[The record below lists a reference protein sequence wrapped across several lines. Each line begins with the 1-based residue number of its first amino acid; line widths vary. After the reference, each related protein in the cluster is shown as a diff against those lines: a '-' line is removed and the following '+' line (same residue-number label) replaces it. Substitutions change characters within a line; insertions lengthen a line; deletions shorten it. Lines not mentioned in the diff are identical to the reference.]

1 MFLLNMVKNNFLIKI
16 WKIFSK
22 LYVFIFGRKS
32 LQFVNDM
39 ILSLSLYAKGYK
51 NYGSFKATGEENF
64 IDMISGEIRVCLDIG
79 ANIGNYSKLLINK
92 TNAKIY
98 AFEPLEKSFDELK
111 KIKEKHKD
119 RFFIEKLALGNE
131 DGIKKISSA
140 NDKSEKASFEKNLDK
155 LSFIDKDNLREFD
168 VSIKKLDSL
177 NFFDSH
183 SKVDFLKIDVE
194 GYEYEV
200 LLGGKKFID
209 FNSPKFI
216 QIEINWHQL
225 FKKITLYEFSKL
237 LKEYDIF
244 KILPYGKNL
253 VFIDPS
259 RPENNIFHLSNF
271 VFIRKDISKK
281 YK

>member
-1 MFLLNMVKNNFLIKI
+1 MIKNNFFIKI
-16 WKIFSK
+16 CKIFSR

-32 LQFVNDM
+32 LQFINDM

-98 AFEPLEKSFDELK
+98 AYEPLEKSFDELK

-177 NFFDSH
+177 DFFDIH
-183 SKVDFLKIDVE
+183 NKVDFLKIDVE

-225 FKKITLYEFSKL
+225 FKKINLYEFSKL
-237 LKEYDIF
+237 LKDYDIF

-271 VFIRKDISKK
+271 VFIRKDISEK

>member
-1 MFLLNMVKNNFLIKI
+1 MIKNNFLIKI
-16 WKIFSK
+16 WKIFSR

-32 LQFVNDM
+32 LQFINDT

-98 AFEPLEKSFDELK
+98 AYEPLEKSFDELK

-177 NFFDSH
+177 DFFDIH
-183 SKVDFLKIDVE
+183 NKVDFLKIDVE

-225 FKKITLYEFSKL
+225 FKKINLYEFSKL
-237 LKEYDIF
+237 LKDYDIF

>member
-1 MFLLNMVKNNFLIKI
+1 MIKNNFLIKI

-119 RFFIEKLALGNE
+119 RFFIKKLALGNE

-177 NFFDSH
+177 DFFDIH
-183 SKVDFLKIDVE
+183 NKVDFLKIDVE

>member
-1 MFLLNMVKNNFLIKI
+1 MIKNNFFIKI
-16 WKIFSK
+16 CKIFSR

-32 LQFVNDM
+32 LQFINDM

-98 AFEPLEKSFDELK
+98 AYEPLEKSFDELK

-177 NFFDSH
+177 NFFNSH

-225 FKKITLYEFSKL
+225 FKKVNLYEFSKL
-237 LKEYDIF
+237 LKDYDIF
-244 KILPYGKNL
+244 KILPHGKNL

>member
-1 MFLLNMVKNNFLIKI
+1 MIKNNFLIKI
-16 WKIFSK
+16 WKIFSR

-32 LQFVNDM
+32 LQFINDM

-98 AFEPLEKSFDELK
+98 AYEPLEKSFDELK

-177 NFFDSH
+177 NFFNSH

-225 FKKITLYEFSKL
+225 FKKTNLYEFSKL
-237 LKEYDIF
+237 LKDYDIF
-244 KILPYGKNL
+244 KILPHGKNL

>member
-1 MFLLNMVKNNFLIKI
+1 MIKNNFLIKT

-225 FKKITLYEFSKL
+225 FKKINLYEFSKL

>member
-1 MFLLNMVKNNFLIKI
+1 MSKKNFLVKI
-16 WKIFSK
+16 WKIFSR

-32 LQFVNDM
+32 LQFINDM

-237 LKEYDIF
+237 LKDYDIF
-244 KILPYGKNL
+244 KILPHGKNL

>member
-1 MFLLNMVKNNFLIKI
+1 MIKNNFFIKI
-16 WKIFSK
+16 WKIFSR

-32 LQFVNDM
+32 LQFINDM
-39 ILSLSLYAKGYK
+39 VLSLSLYAKGYK

-98 AFEPLEKSFDELK
+98 AYEPLEKSFDELK

-177 NFFDSH
+177 NFFNSY

-225 FKKITLYEFSKL
+225 FKKVNLYEFSKL
-237 LKEYDIF
+237 LKDYDIF
-244 KILPYGKNL
+244 KILPHGKNL

>member
-1 MFLLNMVKNNFLIKI
+1 MIKNNFLIKI
-16 WKIFSK
+16 WKIFSR

-32 LQFVNDM
+32 LQFINDT

-98 AFEPLEKSFDELK
+98 AYEPLEKSFDELK

-177 NFFDSH
+177 DFFYIH
-183 SKVDFLKIDVE
+183 NKVDFLKIDVE

-225 FKKITLYEFSKL
+225 FKKINLYEFSKL
-237 LKEYDIF
+237 LKDYDIF

-271 VFIRKDISKK
+271 VFIRKDISEK

>member
-1 MFLLNMVKNNFLIKI
+1 MIKNNFLIKI
-16 WKIFSK
+16 WKIFSR

-32 LQFVNDM
+32 LQFINDT

-98 AFEPLEKSFDELK
+98 AYEPLEKSFDELK

-177 NFFDSH
+177 DFFDIH
-183 SKVDFLKIDVE
+183 NKVDFLKIDVE

-225 FKKITLYEFSKL
+225 FKKINLYEFSKL
-237 LKEYDIF
+237 LKDYDIF
-244 KILPYGKNL
+244 KILPHGKNL
-253 VFIDPS
+253 IFIDPS

>member
-1 MFLLNMVKNNFLIKI
+1 
-16 WKIFSK
+16 
-22 LYVFIFGRKS
+22 
-32 LQFVNDM
+32 M

-51 NYGSFKATGEENF
+51 NYGSFKSTGEENF

-98 AFEPLEKSFDELK
+98 AYEPLEKSFDELK

-183 SKVDFLKIDVE
+183 NKVDFLKIDVE

-225 FKKITLYEFSKL
+225 FKKINLYEFSKL
-237 LKEYDIF
+237 LKDYDIF
-244 KILPYGKNL
+244 KILPHGKNL
-253 VFIDPS
+253 IFIDPS

>member
-1 MFLLNMVKNNFLIKI
+1 MIKNNFFIKI
-16 WKIFSK
+16 WKIFSR

-32 LQFVNDM
+32 LQFINDM

-98 AFEPLEKSFDELK
+98 AYEPLEKSFDELK
-111 KIKEKHKD
+111 KIREKHKD

-155 LSFIDKDNLREFD
+155 LSFIDKDNLGEFD

-177 NFFDSH
+177 NFFNSH

-225 FKKITLYEFSKL
+225 FKKINLYEFSKL
-237 LKEYDIF
+237 LKDYDIF

>member
-1 MFLLNMVKNNFLIKI
+1 MIKNNFFIKI
-16 WKIFSK
+16 CKIFSR

-32 LQFVNDM
+32 LQFINDM

-98 AFEPLEKSFDELK
+98 AYEPLEKSFDELK

-177 NFFDSH
+177 DFFDIH
-183 SKVDFLKIDVE
+183 NKVDFLKIDVE

-225 FKKITLYEFSKL
+225 FKKINLYEFSKL
-237 LKEYDIF
+237 LKDYDIF

>member
-1 MFLLNMVKNNFLIKI
+1 MIKNNFFIKI
-16 WKIFSK
+16 WKIFSR

-32 LQFVNDM
+32 LQFINDM
-39 ILSLSLYAKGYK
+39 VLSLSLYAKGYK

-98 AFEPLEKSFDELK
+98 AYEPLEKSFDELK

-177 NFFDSH
+177 NFFNSH

-225 FKKITLYEFSKL
+225 FKKINLYEFSKL
-237 LKEYDIF
+237 LKDYDIF
-244 KILPYGKNL
+244 KILPHGKNL

>member
-1 MFLLNMVKNNFLIKI
+1 MIKNNFFIKI
-16 WKIFSK
+16 CKIFSR

-32 LQFVNDM
+32 LQFINDM

-98 AFEPLEKSFDELK
+98 AYEPLEKSFDELK

-119 RFFIEKLALGNE
+119 RFFIKKLALGNE

-177 NFFDSH
+177 DFFDIH
-183 SKVDFLKIDVE
+183 NKVDFLKIDVE

-225 FKKITLYEFSKL
+225 FKKTNLYEFSKL
-237 LKEYDIF
+237 LKDYDIF
-244 KILPYGKNL
+244 KILPHGKNL

-271 VFIRKDISKK
+271 VFIRKDISEK

>member
-1 MFLLNMVKNNFLIKI
+1 MIKNNFFIKI
-16 WKIFSK
+16 WKIFSR

-32 LQFVNDM
+32 LQFINDM

-64 IDMISGEIRVCLDIG
+64 INMISGEIRVCLDIG

-98 AFEPLEKSFDELK
+98 AYEPLEKSFDELK

-119 RFFIEKLALGNE
+119 RFFIEKLALGNG

-177 NFFDSH
+177 NFFNSH

-225 FKKITLYEFSKL
+225 FKKINLYEFSKL
-237 LKEYDIF
+237 LKDYDIF
-244 KILPYGKNL
+244 KILPHGKNL

>member
-1 MFLLNMVKNNFLIKI
+1 MIKNNFFIKI
-16 WKIFSK
+16 CKIFSR

-32 LQFVNDM
+32 LQFINDM

-98 AFEPLEKSFDELK
+98 AYEPLEKSFDELK

-177 NFFDSH
+177 NFFNSH

-200 LLGGKKFID
+200 LLGGKKFIE

-225 FKKITLYEFSKL
+225 FKKVNLYEFSKL
-237 LKEYDIF
+237 LKDYDIF
-244 KILPYGKNL
+244 KILPHGKNL

>member
-1 MFLLNMVKNNFLIKI
+1 MIKNNFLIKI
-16 WKIFSK
+16 WKIFSR

-32 LQFVNDM
+32 LQFINDT

-98 AFEPLEKSFDELK
+98 AYEPLEKSFDELK

-155 LSFIDKDNLREFD
+155 LSFIDKDNLKEFD

-177 NFFDSH
+177 NFFNSH

-225 FKKITLYEFSKL
+225 FKKINLYEFSKL
-237 LKEYDIF
+237 LKDYDIF
-244 KILPYGKNL
+244 KILPHGKNL

>member
-1 MFLLNMVKNNFLIKI
+1 MIKSNLFIKI
-16 WKIFSK
+16 WKIFSR
-22 LYVFIFGRKS
+22 LYVFIFGRKN
-32 LQFVNDM
+32 LQFINDM

-79 ANIGNYSKLLINK
+79 ANVGNYSKLLINK

-98 AFEPLEKSFDELK
+98 AYEPLEKSFDELK
-111 KIKEKHKD
+111 KIKEQHKD
-119 RFFIEKLALGNE
+119 RIFIEKLALGNE

-155 LSFIDKDNLREFD
+155 MSFIDKDNLREFD

-183 SKVDFLKIDVE
+183 NKVDFLKIDVE

-225 FKKITLYEFSKL
+225 FKKINLYEFSKL
-237 LKEYDIF
+237 LKDYDIF
-244 KILPYGKNL
+244 KILPHGKNL
-253 VFIDPS
+253 IFIDPS

>member
-1 MFLLNMVKNNFLIKI
+1 MIKNSFLIKI
-16 WKIFSK
+16 WKIFSR

-32 LQFVNDM
+32 LQFINDM

-98 AFEPLEKSFDELK
+98 AYEPLEKSFDELK

-155 LSFIDKDNLREFD
+155 LSFIDKDNLKEFD
-168 VSIKKLDSL
+168 VLIKKLDSL
-177 NFFDSH
+177 DFFDIH
-183 SKVDFLKIDVE
+183 NKVDFLKIDVE

-225 FKKITLYEFSKL
+225 FKKINLYEFSKL
-237 LKEYDIF
+237 LKDYDIF

-271 VFIRKDISKK
+271 VFIRKDISEK

>member
-1 MFLLNMVKNNFLIKI
+1 MIKNNFFIKI
-16 WKIFSK
+16 CKIFSR

-32 LQFVNDM
+32 LQFINDM

-64 IDMISGEIRVCLDIG
+64 IDMISGEIRLCLDIG

-98 AFEPLEKSFDELK
+98 AYEPLEKSFDELK

-177 NFFDSH
+177 NFFNSY

-225 FKKITLYEFSKL
+225 FKKINLYEFSKL
-237 LKEYDIF
+237 LKDYDIF
-244 KILPYGKNL
+244 KILPHAKNL

-271 VFIRKDISKK
+271 VFIRKDISEK

>member
-1 MFLLNMVKNNFLIKI
+1 MIKNNFFIKI
-16 WKIFSK
+16 WKIFSR

-32 LQFVNDM
+32 LQFINDM

-64 IDMISGEIRVCLDIG
+64 INMISGEIRVCLDIG

-98 AFEPLEKSFDELK
+98 AYEPLEKSFDELK

-177 NFFDSH
+177 NFFNSH

-225 FKKITLYEFSKL
+225 FKKINLYEFSKL
-237 LKEYDIF
+237 LKDYDIF
-244 KILPYGKNL
+244 KILPHGKNL
-253 VFIDPS
+253 IFIDPS

>member
-1 MFLLNMVKNNFLIKI
+1 MIKNNFFIKI
-16 WKIFSK
+16 WKIFSR

-32 LQFVNDM
+32 LQFINDM

-98 AFEPLEKSFDELK
+98 AYEPLEKSFDELK

-177 NFFDSH
+177 NFFNSH

-225 FKKITLYEFSKL
+225 FKKINLYEFSKL
-237 LKEYDIF
+237 LKDYDIF
-244 KILPYGKNL
+244 KILPHGKNL
-253 VFIDPS
+253 IFIDPS

>member
-1 MFLLNMVKNNFLIKI
+1 MSKKNFLIKI
-16 WKIFSK
+16 WKIFSR

-32 LQFVNDM
+32 LQFINDM

-237 LKEYDIF
+237 LKDYDIF
-244 KILPYGKNL
+244 KILPHGKNL